1 MHVFTELKQKRAKTV
16 DGKIK
21 TLWQSKN
28 DNTNSVLKYL
38 STIQY
43 LN

>member
-1 MHVFTELKQKRAKTV
+1 MHVFTELKQKRAKAV

-28 DNTNSVLKYL
+28 DNTNSVLKYP